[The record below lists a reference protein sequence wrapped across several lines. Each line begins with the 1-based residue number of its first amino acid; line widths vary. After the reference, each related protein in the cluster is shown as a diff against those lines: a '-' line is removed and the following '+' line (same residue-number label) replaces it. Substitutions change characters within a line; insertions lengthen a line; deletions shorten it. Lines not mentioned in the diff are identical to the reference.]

1 MVDLNINL
9 VAKMAGAGAGGAAG
23 GVAGAAGAGLAG
35 RAGGVM
41 AAGLMGGAGGRT
53 EMIGKGLGQ
62 ISKQL
67 PGAGMLGDMAGAF
80 KSGGVV
86 GVGMAGVA
94 GIMGFVKQIMESSK
108 VFQGIAGSF
117 FKIFGAM
124 ADVFLLPF
132 LPLAMRGMTM
142 LMKYLPNFSKW
153 GESAAQGVDNII
165 KTFKDKGWIG
175 GIVHYIK
182 EAWSFISVDVVGW
195 ITTTL
200 KPAIAA
206 AVLGMG
212 KTLMNA
218 VKGKETKYMAP
229 ITAPGGGGG
238 ITRQVGKWDFS
249 DKEYYTD
256 PLTNVGK
263 SIFNLAARGMSPGGK
278 GPHLEWNKPKYVFSG
293 TGEPLNDEQQ
303 LFVEQLE
310 KSQLDPEAIQR
321 IISEGQGPF
330 GKNKEGGS
338 EFIGPMPAKQLGGTI
353 RSYQPGG
360 EVPGSPGQGI
370 HVMLHGGEGIIPAGN
385 MALAKATKGDALD
398 ILIGAEGGLQT
409 IAAAVTELKLRGR
422 KDRLNPRSAANRLKN
437 EGVKDTLPQTLEN
450 VDIFYHELG
459 DMTVRIQNNTWGIG
473 RGILGGTSTFAAD
486 GGKQPSK
493 PPPTYKE
500 ALKETQAIL
509 KGTSWETAAP
519 PNSLD
524 LDMGFDVV
532 TWTVEASPAFTRKK
546 TPPTYE
552 EAYNATKK
560 ILADTSWA
568 GSAPSN
574 STDLDMGFNEV
585 TGKVAAS
592 PAFSRDRDPYNVAAT
607 TYANVGS
614 DVVGGD
620 RTAAQKAQ
628 DRTNSLAAIERR
640 KQREIEAERLADSLT
655 AARAA
660 IYGPE
665 GGINPVTGSF
675 EHGGLLARTSDS
687 EAMRIK
693 TFDEVN
699 LTDQQRED
707 LAAEGKYDFLNV
719 GTTTIKAPA
728 PKAEA
733 ILDEDKLSDTYGQYV
748 RPSGE
753 IMELAKRMAAQLNY
767 IASFQP
773 LIAAAWRLSEQG
785 LEGGRNQNLRGTEAQ
800 RLIRKRSQAEEA
812 HTRMMNQGAQDRLPY
827 SLQEFQTRFP
837 NEFPESDKGYGAGG
851 FAAGGI
857 VPGDIGDPQLIM
869 AHGGEQISPVG
880 MSGGR
885 RGHTSNRVMN
895 ISINNASS
903 VRDILRDLNDMESMD
918 DASFFNS
925 VT

>member
-41 AAGLMGGAGGRT
+41 AAGLMGGAGSRT

-80 KSGGVV
+80 KSGGIV

-132 LPLAMRGMTM
+132 LPIAMRGMQM
-142 LMKYLPNFSKW
+142 LMQHLPKFGEW
-153 GESAAQGVDNII
+153 GEKAAQGVDNII
-165 KTFKDKGWIG
+165 QTFKDKGFLG
-175 GIVHYIK
+175 GILHYLK
-182 EAWSFISVDVVGW
+182 SAWEFISVDVKNWISETLIPVLARAVVHIGGAVGQT
-195 ITTTL
+195 IKNL
-200 KPAIAA
+200 I
-206 AVLGMG
+206 
-212 KTLMNA
+212 
-218 VKGKETKYMAP
+218 KGKESGKIGGEGEGAGRTLQQRTGSRE
-229 ITAPGGGGG
+229 ITAPGFFPM
-238 ITRQVGKWDFS
+238 IGK
-249 DKEYYTD
+249 KAM
-256 PLTNVGK
+256 
-263 SIFNLAARGMSPGGK
+263 NLAFQRSEYDPSARNPLGIKPFDTRSGLEFGDRGAPMSPGMQSELQALSDQG
-278 GPHLEWNKPKYVFSG
+278 VS
-293 TGEPLNDEQQ
+293 EQDIIN
-303 LFVEQLE
+303 FY
-310 KSQLDPEAIQR
+310 SQGSNI
-321 IISEGQGPF
+321 QGPRMPSQRPI
-330 GKNKEGGS
+330 GK
-338 EFIGPMPAKQLGGTI
+338 KQMGGTI

-398 ILIGAEGGLQT
+398 ILIGAEGDLQT
-409 IAAAVTELKLRGR
+409 IAAGVVELKLRGR
-422 KDRLNPRSAANRLKN
+422 NDRLNPRSAANQLKN
-437 EGVKDTLPQTLEN
+437 EGVKEILPQTLEN

-459 DMTVRIQNNTWGIG
+459 DMTARIQNNTWGAG
-473 RGILGGTSTFAAD
+473 RGILSGASTFAAD
-486 GGKQPSK
+486 ADAKTKDGVNPRVKTPDNAWAYYDPKRFEGTVLEGLGDPYALSSDTMKQLEQTIKDIQNLGIDKVLEKEIEERKQPG
-493 PPPTYKE
+493 YK
-500 ALKETQAIL
+500 ADLTTQGGMFFDSSDPDDGGHIMETDMQRIARNIQTDQGL
-509 KGTSWETAAP
+509 GIGSGVYFA
-519 PNSLD
+519 D
-524 LDMGFDVV
+524 LDTEG
-532 TWTVEASPAFTRKK
+532 EGR
-546 TPPTYE
+546 TPE
-552 EAYNATKK
+552 Q
-560 ILADTSWA
+560 
-568 GSAPSN
+568 
-574 STDLDMGFNEV
+574 V
-585 TGKVAAS
+585 
-592 PAFSRDRDPYNVAAT
+592 
-607 TYANVGS
+607 
-614 DVVGGD
+614 
-620 RTAAQKAQ
+620 AQ
-628 DRTNSLAAIERR
+628 DRKNSLAAIERR
-640 KQREIEAERLADSLT
+640 KQKAIEAKRLADSLT

-665 GGINPVTGSF
+665 GGINAAGEFV
-675 EHGGLLARTSDS
+675 HGGLLTRTSDS

-699 LTDQQRED
+699 LTDQQRAD
-707 LAAEGKYDFLNV
+707 LAASGPGAYDFLNV
-719 GTTTIKAPA
+719 GTTTIKTPA
-728 PKAEA
+728 PKTEA
-733 ILDEDKLSDTYGQYV
+733 IYDEEQKKYV

-773 LIAAAWRLSEQG
+773 LITAAWRLQSQG
-785 LEGGRNQNLRGTEAQ
+785 LEGGRGQPQSGTEAQ

-812 HTRMMNQGAQDRLPY
+812 HTRMINQSVQDRLPY

-837 NEFPESDKGYGAGG
+837 DEFPETDKGYGVGG

-857 VPGDIGDPQLIM
+857 VPGDIGESQIVM